1 MKKKAY
7 QLVFRRGLRKTKSRF
22 LSIFVIVFLGAAFF
36 AGLRNTPIT
45 MQKSMDAYLKQH
57 EYGDLNLISS
67 FGFTQT
73 DIDKIAAI
81 EGVSRIEGAYRTD
94 VVLKQEDLKKEVN
107 VIAHGQTQKFYA
119 PDIIEGRNI
128 ENDGECLI
136 DARLEDLDLLDK
148 TITIQN
154 DTGELNLKVVGIIH
168 DSRYIS
174 NIQRGTNSYTNA
186 ENEGFIIARNNDIQ
200 TLAIPSELGDL
211 RNHENIYNEIVVGYE
226 ASQTIGYFDGQYDD
240 VTRTVKANITD
251 MLQNDLVKTKKE
263 IVGRYEEELS
273 GPLKE
278 YEDGLEEYNRNKEE
292 FTKTINN
299 AKIQLLEGKI
309 AIIENKKQLLDA
321 QNQLN
326 EQTATAG
333 EEIDSLNQKIKQ
345 YQEEINAIP
354 KVDVTL
360 PDEPVAPDSPPQDQI
375 EGSWDQINQEANKSL
390 EELKDKVN
398 VMSDDL
404 QTKLDGIKQ
413 LINANVELT
422 KANNELE
429 QASLEVQKQ
438 EAALENT
445 EIDTTRQL
453 EEAKAQLD
461 DAKIQIDEAQQ
472 KIKDIPDGVLY
483 SLTKNENAGVVSY
496 QNDTQAMDAL
506 SKVFPLMFFL
516 VAALVSLTTMT
527 RMVEEQRLQNG
538 TLRALGYSK
547 KDVMLLYIKYVLLA
561 TFFASIL
568 GIAFGTVF
576 FTNIIYYLYTSLLYQ
591 VNAAIHIHLTPY
603 IIPLTL
609 FISVIITLAVTA
621 YVIYDELNSN
631 PAVLLRPKPPKLGK
645 RIFLEKI
652 NVIWKRLNFN
662 QKVTVRNM
670 FRYKKR
676 FFMSIAGIAGCSA
689 LIVTGFGIKNSIKQ
703 IIPLQFNEVWNFDG
717 SVSLDD
723 EIDSDNLTEVVNNV
737 SAQYNVAEAMA
748 ISEKSTAITSSKH
761 AKELNGTFRVLSER
775 YNDLV
780 HYYDD
785 DLNELPLE
793 DDGVILSKKTA
804 ELLKVKSGEEI
815 TLTIHDQPY
824 SVTVSNICEN
834 YYGHYVYMSKTM
846 YEDLTKETLSYNQ
859 ILFRMKDNNTE
870 LEDPLATVL
879 KEQEHVKS
887 VQFISTA
894 SENFNTMIKS
904 IDIVVVI
911 IIVVAAI
918 LAFVVLYNLTNI
930 NIQERMNEIATI
942 KVLGFYPKEVYDY
955 VFREN
960 ILLSGIGA
968 VLGLVFGTLLH
979 QFVIRT
985 VEIDATMFY
994 RSLDLMSYVY
1004 ALVLTVLFTFII
1016 NRIMRKSL
1024 DEIDMIESLKSI
1036 E

>member
-22 LSIFVIVFLGAAFF
+22 LSIFVIVFLGASFF

-67 FGFTQT
+67 FGFTQA
-73 DIDKIAAI
+73 DMDKIGAI
-81 EGVSRIEGAYRTD
+81 EGVSKIEGTYRTD
-94 VVLKQEDLKKEVN
+94 SVLKQEDLKKEVN
-107 VIAHGQTQKFYA
+107 VILHGQTQKFYT
-119 PDIIEGRNI
+119 PDIIEGRDI

-136 DARLEDLDLLDK
+136 DARLENLDLLDK
-148 TITIQN
+148 TITIKN

-174 NIQRGTNSYTNA
+174 NIQRGTNTYTNA
-186 ENEGFIIARNNDIQ
+186 DNEGFVIAKNNEVKTI
-200 TLAIPSELGDL
+200 AIPTELEDL
-211 RNHENIYNEIVVGYE
+211 RQHENIYNEIVVGYE
-226 ASQTIGYFDGQYDD
+226 DSQTIGYFDSQYDD
-240 VTRTVKANITD
+240 ATRIVKANITD

-263 IVGRYEEELS
+263 IVGRYEAELS
-273 GPLKE
+273 GPLKA
-278 YEDGLEEYNRNKEE
+278 YQDGLEEYNRNKDE
-292 FTKTINN
+292 FTKTVNN

-309 AIIENKKQLLDA
+309 TIIENKKQLLDA
-321 QNQLN
+321 QSQLN
-326 EQTATAG
+326 EQTAAAG

-360 PDEPVAPDSPPQDQI
+360 PEEPTDPVVPPQ
-375 EGSWDQINQEANKSL
+375 DQINQEANKSL
-390 EELKDKVN
+390 EALKDKVN
-398 VMSDDL
+398 VMSEEL
-404 QTKLDGIKQ
+404 RTTLDGVKQ

-429 QASLEVQKQ
+429 KASLEIQKQ

-547 KDVMLLYIKYVLLA
+547 KDVMLLYIRYVLLA
-561 TFFASIL
+561 TFFASLL

-591 VNAAIHIHLTPY
+591 VNAAIHIHLTAF

-621 YVIYDELNSN
+621 YVIYDELNSE

-703 IIPLQFNEVWNFDG
+703 IIPLQFSEVWNYDG

-723 EIDSDNLTEVVNNV
+723 EIDSEHLTAIVNNV
-737 SAQYNVAEAMA
+737 NAQYNVAEAMA
-748 ISEKSTAITSSKH
+748 ISEKATAITSSKH

-785 DLNELPLE
+785 DLNKLPLE
-793 DDGVILSKKTA
+793 DDGVIISKKAA
-804 ELLKVKSGEEI
+804 ELLKVKAGEEI
-815 TLTIHDQPY
+815 TLTIHDQSY

-834 YYGHYVYMSKTM
+834 YYGHFVYMSKTM

-870 LEDPLATVL
+870 LEDPLAAVL

-887 VQFISTA
+887 VQFMSSA
-894 SENFNTMIKS
+894 SDNFNTMIKS

-968 VLGLVFGTLLH
+968 VLGLVFGTMLH

-994 RSLDLMSYVY
+994 RSLNLMSYVY
-1004 ALVLTVLFTFII
+1004 ALVLTILFTFII
-1016 NRIMRKSL
+1016 NRIMRRSL